1 MAILAVNVG
10 RMAFEE
16 QLSEMRTAMIFLI
29 IGIVCFI
36 AAAVFFIVGKVKK
49 VDSKEKAR
57 RKCSWTRKRCKAS

>member
-16 QLSEMRTAMIFLI
+16 QMSEMRTAMIFLI

-49 VDSKEKAR
+49 VDSKA
-57 RKCSWTRKRCKAS
+57 